1 MSLDKTLNL
10 SAAKKPQIVDQKDA
24 RRVRLMKRI
33 EDQITI
39 VEAVKRGEEPSKPY
53 RRRSRW
59 FWAEGGEYYVY
70 LQYARHALELAKGRF
85 SVKCTD
91 IDGMIEAFKAL
102 SQAVSKGQFDEQI
115 QLNSSK
121 IRKRFEIKKAA

>member
-1 MSLDKTLNL
+1 MSLEKALNL
-10 SAAKKPQIVDQKDA
+10 SAAKKPQITDQKDA
-24 RRVRLMKRI
+24 RRSRLMRRI

-59 FWAEGGEYYVY
+59 FWSEGGEYFVY

-85 SVKCTD
+85 SVKCSD
-91 IDGMIEAFKAL
+91 IDGVIEAFKVL

-115 QLNSSK
+115 LVNSSK
-121 IRKRFEIKKAA
+121 IRKRFEVKKAA